1 VLPERYTLSNLRH
14 ALRNPASIR
23 RELRW
28 LAYKPVQFATDVHLR
43 RKYDDD
49 VDVMKEDWDNL
60 VILDACRYDYF
71 EETNWLDGQFQP
83 VVSPG
88 HRSWEFMKASFLGRE
103 LHDTV
108 YVTANPHAV
117 KLPNDTFHATRVL
130 LDRWDEEVGVVQP
143 ADVVAAAI
151 EAHEAFSNKRL
162 IVHFMQPHR
171 PHLGPTA
178 EAYRERVDLK
188 GLDKHI
194 GYDDKSHERS
204 GLDFGEALNS
214 GEITVEETQQAYR
227 ETLEIVLN
235 HVEDLLDQLD
245 GKSVV
250 TADHGQ
256 LLGEWVTPLDRT
268 QFGHPYHLYTPS
280 LRVVPWFEVESDDRR
295 EVVSADPVES
305 NVEFDDETVNSR
317 LRDLGYV
324 AE

>member
-1 VLPERYTLSNLRH
+1 
-14 ALRNPASIR
+14 
-23 RELRW
+23 
-28 LAYKPVQFATDVHLR
+28 LAYTPVRFATDVHLR
-43 RKYDDD
+43 RNHGGDI
-49 VDVMKEDWDNL
+49 DVMSEDWDNL
-60 VILDACRYDYF
+60 LILDACRYDFF
-71 EETNWLDGQFQP
+71 EETNWLDGELQP

-88 HRSWEFMKASFLGRE
+88 HRSWEFMEASFLGQE

-117 KLPNDTFHATRVL
+117 KIPDGTFHAKRVL
-130 LDRWDEEVGVVQP
+130 LNRWDEEVGVVQP
-143 ADVVAAAI
+143 AEVVAAAV
-151 EAHEAFSNKRL
+151 EAHEEFPNKQL

-194 GYDDKSHERS
+194 GHTDETHERS
-204 GLDFGEALNS
+204 GLPFGEALKS
-214 GEITVEETQQAYR
+214 GAISFEETRQAYR
-227 ETLEIVLN
+227 ETLEIALN
-235 HVEDLLDQLD
+235 HVEDLLDRLD

-256 LLGEWVTPLDRT
+256 LLGERVLPLRAR

-280 LRVVPWFEVESDDRR
+280 LRVVPWFDIESDDRR
-295 EVVSADPVES
+295 EIFSADPVEA
-305 NVEFDDETVNSR
+305 NVEFDEETVNSR